1 MVANFLVSSLLFPCT
16 SRCNF
21 FYMKKTST
29 LTFIFLYHSHFR
41 FIHSWLFMLMIRI
54 GFLLRSIGA
63 LRFCS
68 FWSCW
73 SSIDLGG
80 RILGSYLIGLIPIVV
95 PPEIEKF
102 CGFKKISVRD
112 LKIRQIEAI
121 FCYKRSTR
129 SKRRTRRPRLGQLC
143 PLVRKGQLW
152 ERKSWT

>member
-80 RILGSYLIGLIPIVV
+80 RILGSNLIGLISIIV

-102 CGFKKISVRD
+102 SDIRTRFKKSSNLR
-112 LKIRQIEAI
+112 I